1 MADFVLHGL
10 GQEPPPLGPLLQVID
25 GFFVKR
31 TMDIKESA
39 GYLALLTKGL
49 ERLYQ
54 VSRCLQQHWALA
66 WCLLAKQ
73 GKVGEILVT
82 QVSH

>member
-1 MADFVLHGL
+1 M
-10 GQEPPPLGPLLQVID
+10 GPLLQVID

-54 VSRCLQQHWALA
+54 VSRCLFQHWALT
-66 WCLLAKQ
+66 WWLLPKQ
-73 GKVGEILVT
+73 GKVDEILVT
-82 QVSH
+82 RVSN